1 MTRTFL
7 NVVFR
12 KDEAF
17 QRRKFYLG
25 QKVEKIQFQ
34 FTTFVHHLLKD
45 QKAEKDKFIHSE
57 EKKVQINQI

>member
-34 FTTFVHHLLKD
+34 FTTFVHHFKRH
-45 QKAEKDKFIHSE
+45 AER
-57 EKKVQINQI
+57 